1 GIRASAEEFRETPA
15 APPPAPLA
23 FPVCR
28 PPSTSFPW
36 SSSATTRPWPPSSWR
51 SPSAS
56 RSRSTGAAAPPRATA
71 PTCPRQ
77 EYRGDAVACFADAA
91 GRDVFAAVVEVQR
104 SPDERKRFS
113 WPVYHS
119 TVRARLECDTVLMV
133 LCFDRA
139 TAAWARA
146 PILTGH
152 PEYVLS
158 PLRSEEHTSELQS
171 RENLVCRLLLEK

>member
-1 GIRASAEEFRETPA
+1 FVRNDPAVAAVLLEESLGVKVPEHRSSRTASGDCTD
-15 APPPAPLA
+15 L
-23 FPVCR
+23 
-28 PPSTSFPW
+28 
-36 SSSATTRPWPPSSWR
+36 
-51 SPSAS
+51 SPK
-56 RSRSTGAAAPPRATA
+56 
-71 PTCPRQ
+71 

-158 PLRSEEHTSELQS
+158 PLVVGPDEFPVITDEE
-171 RENLVCRLLLEK
+171 